1 MNRRALRI
9 GFLVLDVAAIGAAGL
24 LILRATVAARD
35 VGTRNLPWLT
45 AMIIS
50 HGVDILFAMG
60 RGIVFALAIW
70 LTVVIVNWHRDRDE
84 RRNVGEKEQR
94 IIKARTE
101 ELDYW
106 RKRARAAEATAGD
119 RLAIIRASMGAV
131 SHAAMQLR
139 GAGEDAEP
147 AAGLRKVKG

>member
-1 MNRRALRI
+1 MRS
-9 GFLVLDVAAIGAAGL
+9 
-24 LILRATVAARD
+24 
-35 VGTRNLPWLT
+35 LPWLT
-45 AMIIS
+45 AMIVS

-84 RRNVGEKEQR
+84 RRNVDEKAQA

-101 ELDYW
+101 ERDYW
-106 RKRARAAEATAGD
+106 RERAEAAEAKAGE

-139 GAGEDAEP
+139 GAGEDEAQET
-147 AAGLRKVKG
+147 GLRKVKA

>member
-1 MNRRALRI
+1 
-9 GFLVLDVAAIGAAGL
+9 
-24 LILRATVAARD
+24 
-35 VGTRNLPWLT
+35 
-45 AMIIS
+45 MIVS

-70 LTVVIVNWHRDRDE
+70 LTVVIVNLVRDRDE
-84 RRNVGEKEQR
+84 RRNVGEKEAR

-101 ELDYW
+101 ERDYW
-106 RKRARAAEATAGD
+106 RERAEAAEAKAGE

-139 GAGEDAEP
+139 GAGEDEAP
-147 AAGLRKVKG
+147 AAALRKVRG